1 MTGQF
6 FLFASVQKRSGKVMV
21 WPAIERCRRLCE
33 FRPRRPIFIDRTRPA
48 EPERGVDVA
57 MSVLKAELDARRRY
71 AGIIKELP

>member
-1 MTGQF
+1 MTGLF

-21 WPAIERCRRLCE
+21 WPAIERRRRLCE